1 MDSTILLDLLS
12 EMIYIKVD
20 YVETCNYDSAIYEIQ
35 WFPSH
40 CCCRSLA
47 LYHIRTANYGQD
59 VKLDGI
65 NIIYTIFFQKLF
77 VNMVLC
83 SSYLLQKMQI
93 SNKDEFY

>member
-40 CCCRSLA
+40 CCCRSLE
-47 LYHIRTANYGQD
+47 LYHIRSAIYGQE
-59 VKLDGI
+59 VKLDSI
-65 NIIYTIFFQKLF
+65 NIIIYTIFFQKLF
-77 VNMVLC
+77 VNKVLC
-83 SSYLLQKMQI
+83 SYLLQKMQI

>member
-1 MDSTILLDLLS
+1 M
-12 EMIYIKVD
+12 K
-20 YVETCNYDSAIYEIQ
+20 IQ

-47 LYHIRTANYGQD
+47 LYHIRSANYGQE

-77 VNMVLC
+77 VNKVLC
-83 SSYLLQKMQI
+83 SYLLQKMQI
-93 SNKDEFY
+93 SNKDEFYWHLIVQAKRNSHFVLLFPPLIFLNHNSLI